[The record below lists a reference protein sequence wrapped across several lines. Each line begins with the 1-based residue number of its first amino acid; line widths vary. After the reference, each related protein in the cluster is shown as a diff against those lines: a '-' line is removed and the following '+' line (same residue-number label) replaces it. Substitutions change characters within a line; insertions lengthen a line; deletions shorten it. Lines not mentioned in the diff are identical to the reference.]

1 HAHARNYPP
10 SPRTL
15 GTGQLKGGAR
25 GVFARLLATP
35 TVDRSDLYVV
45 ADAGPGTG
53 NGYLAAYATT
63 ALYRAVGPAAA
74 LEARRLAALAQ
85 GGFRIKVVA
94 RYVHNVHHSMF
105 TPQQWIEWDTK
116 DEHGPAPMPGRTF
129 RFQVAGGSVDLTT
142 DVDSVVWLDAAY
154 LDQTVQVDTGALPDL
169 TSLTG
174 ASDYTSR
181 STASVK
187 LDSTDVRTLEV
198 AVERW
203 EKEDS

>member
-1 HAHARNYPP
+1 
-10 SPRTL
+10 
-15 GTGQLKGGAR
+15 
-25 GVFARLLATP
+25 
-35 TVDRSDLYVV
+35 
-45 ADAGPGTG
+45 
-53 NGYLAAYATT
+53 
-63 ALYRAVGPAAA
+63 
-74 LEARRLAALAQ
+74 
-85 GGFRIKVVA
+85 
-94 RYVHNVHHSMF
+94 
-105 TPQQWIEWDTK
+105 
-116 DEHGPAPMPGRTF
+116 MPGRTF